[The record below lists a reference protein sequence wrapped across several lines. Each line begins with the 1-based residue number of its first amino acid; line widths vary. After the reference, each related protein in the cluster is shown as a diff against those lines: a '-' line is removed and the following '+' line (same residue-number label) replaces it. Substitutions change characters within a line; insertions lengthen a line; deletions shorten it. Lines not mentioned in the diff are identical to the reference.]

1 MGGGGKGGS
10 STQTVQ
16 IPPEVLAR
24 YNAVNAQA
32 QQIAGINPC
41 TGQPNTPF
49 KCYSTT
55 ACGFV
60 AGINPTQQSGINNI
74 VGSQNAAAPSFQTAL
89 GLTQGAAGAIN
100 PNALCTQKYMNP
112 YIQCVV
118 GSSSRLL
125 QQQQAQQMAG
135 QTGNAIRSGAFGGDR
150 AGIAAANLAGQQNL
164 AYANAINPLL
174 SAGYTQAQ
182 GVAQQQQGVCLAA
195 QQANAARQLQAAQQ
209 LGGLGAAA
217 QNAAITGGQAALAAG
232 TAQQQTCQAGKTALY
247 NQFLQKQG
255 YPFQTT
261 QFLANIAEGTG
272 ALSGSTT
279 NTSTSGG
286 AFASDARL
294 KENIEPVGKTYD
306 GQTVYRYNYK
316 GDPKTHIGLIA
327 QEVEHKHPKAVGLAG
342 GYKTVNYDDAT
353 KDSAKRGHFAQ
364 GGLIGDWMGGAVT
377 GGDGRQH
384 YASGGSCSSCV
395 SPYLAQMG
403 MMTPAAGLGNPLA
416 IQQMMYANMLK
427 QNGLSIPQKGPSGLS
442 PLKPA
447 PAPQQHTPDT
457 IGDIS
462 KGIGALKTGRD
473 LYKDWKTPDPNAPK
487 TTDRAAPDNPNT
499 GNTTVGKTANANPVK
514 TPDKVAS
521 GDTNNIYSYDPNANT
536 IGSSTQ
542 TAGLNP
548 VKTPD
553 EAANTTT
560 RDGLGGADKSIDTA
574 SLNSG
579 DNSLGDLSSGLD
591 VSNLN
596 TDVADASSDLSG
608 GLGDVG
614 DFVARGG
621 FMRNKFADG
630 GESSI
635 LPYQSADNI
644 VPNSVLQDGE
654 DEARAD
660 QREFESLQPHGGGG
674 GGGGGGFN
682 PLSLV
687 GPAVSLF
694 SLSDKNL
701 KHNIQEV
708 GRTFDGQPI
717 YKFRYKGEDSYQI
730 GLIAQNV
737 EKQHPNAVS
746 KSHGLKLVNYKT
758 ATDDAAH
765 RGHFASGGL
774 AGNRQGYA
782 TAGGGGLLPTTDD
795 NSASISPSIDPNAIN
810 APQGDLV
817 SSPTDDI
824 LNRADRAIKTIESGS
839 PDGNY
844 KAIGPDVKRKDGTI
858 DNGYGAHQVM
868 GSNIPSWTKEALG
881 QPLTKE
887 EFLASPEA
895 QDATFRYHFGKN
907 LQKFGNPQDA
917 ASVWF
922 TGRPISQAA
931 NRQDPLGTTMPAYV
945 AKFNKNFDNADTT
958 DQASAPTGGLG
969 GARYA
974 SNTTTLNDAS
984 PAPAP
989 APSNQ
994 VDLGGGKGFI
1004 SGPTPDQDN
1013 APSPA
1018 GKTLGD
1024 ISSNA
1029 VDSVT
1034 SGLGNVG
1041 KGIGKLFSYDPDTG
1055 LTDSQLAA
1063 LGFLGGMFASPN
1075 RTFLG
1080 AVGTGLGTGIE
1091 SYRQLRQQ
1099 EIEQQ
1104 GKNIEAYKF
1113 FQDRYVPQ
1121 YDLGGNITGYTDK
1134 ISGNNLP
1141 VNQYQQMMSGF
1152 QQQLFGGGVGKIQP
1166 PSSFNQGTQQQ
1177 QGQSSTANPAV
1188 QLKPRAVEGTQE
1200 QPVTASSAAV
1210 APANAPS
1217 TGAYIPDPSKGG
1229 PDAVRLD
1236 DPNSLQDGIAYE
1248 RRMAALN
1255 ANNPTGAQHT
1265 EQLKVYQTQLGKI
1278 VNTPRV
1284 TQQGTEYYSRSNPAP
1299 QVDAPP
1305 PITDQTP
1312 RGTIDPNTGAV
1323 KLASPNLGYT
1333 NSGGYAPDPEMLQ
1346 ANHVA
1351 KGQDKVIADAQALNA
1366 PIEKDFREA
1375 AQRTPEG
1382 IQSYLRLAAAA
1393 KQIQTQ
1399 GMSTDRATLAN
1410 QARGLGLGN
1419 IADQIMSEKDTAAA
1433 QTLLKNSIDAA
1444 IDKTAN
1450 SFAKTTQG
1458 EFKIVTSQNTPN
1470 VDMPTGAFHPV
1481 VQSRLAGLLYQD
1493 KLNQEWQTAY
1503 AKGARNFNAFEQQ
1516 FRTLNPPQL
1525 FVQSAGNLLGNFKGE
1540 DLPSTNN
1547 MTEGAVY
1554 VMPDQKTARN
1564 TPMYKSLLDKGLR
1577 PGDMFT
1583 FEGVN
1588 HNETDPQTQKSGF
1601 SFKNLKKINSMEDAY
1616 SNMLSAPAVTYG
1628 VR

>member
-1 MGGGGKGGS
+1 MGGGGGKGGS

-60 AGINPTQQSGINNI
+60 AGINQTQQSGINNI

-89 GLTQGAAGAIN
+89 NLTQGAAGAIN

-209 LGGLGAAA
+209 IGGLGAAA

-403 MMTPAAGLGNPLA
+403 MMIPTAGLGNPLA

-462 KGIGALKTGRD
+462 KGIGAIKTGRD
-473 LYKDWKTPDPNAPK
+473 MYKDWKAPDPNAPK
-487 TTDRAAPDNPNT
+487 TTDRAAPDTQNNS
-499 GNTTVGKTANANPVK
+499 NTTVGKTADANPVK
-514 TPDKVAS
+514 TPDQAAS
-521 GDTNNIYSYDPNANT
+521 DTS
-536 IGSSTQ
+536 G
-542 TAGLNP
+542 
-548 VKTPD
+548 
-553 EAANTTT
+553 
-560 RDGLGGADKSIDTA
+560 DGLGGADKSIDTA

-608 GLGDVG
+608 GLGDIG
-614 DFVARGG
+614 DFAARGG

-630 GESSI
+630 GESSV
-635 LPYQSADNI
+635 LPYQSSDSI

-737 EKQHPNAVS
+737 EKQHPNS
-746 KSHGLKLVNYKT
+746 ITNSHGLKLVNYKT

-782 TAGGGGLLPTTDD
+782 TAGGDGLLPPTAD
-795 NSASISPSIDPNAIN
+795 NSATISPPIDPDAIN

-817 SSPTDDI
+817 ASPTDDI
-824 LNRADRAIKTIESGS
+824 LDRADRAIKAIESGS
-839 PDGNY
+839 PDGDY
-844 KAIGPDVKRKDGTI
+844 KAIGPDVRRKDGTI
-858 DNGYGAHQVM
+858 DNAYGAHQVM

-881 QPLTKE
+881 KPLTKE
-887 EFLASPEA
+887 EFLADPDA

-907 LQKFGNPQDA
+907 LQKFGNAQDA

-922 TGRPISQAA
+922 TGRPMSQAG
-931 NRQDPLGTTMPAYV
+931 NSQDVLGTTMPAYV
-945 AKFNKNFDNADTT
+945 AKFNQNFDNADLS
-958 DQASAPTGGLG
+958 DQSSSSPRGLG
-969 GARYA
+969 AARYA
-974 SNTTTLNDAS
+974 SNTTNAS
-984 PAPAP
+984 DSSSASV
-989 APSNQ
+989 PSNQ

-1004 SGPTPDQDN
+1004 SGPTPDQNN
-1013 APSPA
+1013 APSLA

-1177 QGQSSTANPAV
+1177 QGQSSTANPSV

-1588 HNETDPQTQKSGF
+1588 HNATDPQTQKSGF

-1616 SNMLSAPAVTYG
+1616 SNMLSAPAVIYG

>member
-209 LGGLGAAA
+209 IGGLGAAA

-353 KDSAKRGHFAQ
+353 KDAAKRGHFAQ

-403 MMTPAAGLGNPLA
+403 MMTPTAGFGNPLA

-462 KGIGALKTGRD
+462 KGIGAIKTGRD
-473 LYKDWKTPDPNAPK
+473 MYKDWKAPDPNAPK
-487 TTDRAAPDNPNT
+487 TTDRAAPDTQNNS
-499 GNTTVGKTANANPVK
+499 NTTVGKTADANPVK
-514 TPDKVAS
+514 TPDQAAS
-521 GDTNNIYSYDPNANT
+521 DTS
-536 IGSSTQ
+536 G
-542 TAGLNP
+542 
-548 VKTPD
+548 
-553 EAANTTT
+553 
-560 RDGLGGADKSIDTA
+560 DGLGGADKSIDTA

-608 GLGDVG
+608 GLGDIG
-614 DFVARGG
+614 DFAARGG

-630 GESSI
+630 GESSV
-635 LPYQSADNI
+635 LPYQSSDSI

-687 GPAVSLF
+687 GPAVSLL

-737 EKQHPNAVS
+737 EKQHPNS
-746 KSHGLKLVNYKT
+746 ITNSHGLKLVNYKT

-782 TAGGGGLLPTTDD
+782 TAGGDGLLPPTAD
-795 NSASISPSIDPNAIN
+795 NSATISPPIDPDAIN

-817 SSPTDDI
+817 ASPTDDI
-824 LNRADRAIKTIESGS
+824 LDRADRAIKAIESGS
-839 PDGNY
+839 PDGDY
-844 KAIGPDVKRKDGTI
+844 KAIGPDVRRKDGTI
-858 DNGYGAHQVM
+858 DNAYGAHQVM

-881 QPLTKE
+881 KPLTKE
-887 EFLASPEA
+887 EFLADPDA

-907 LQKFGNPQDA
+907 LQKFGNAQDA

-922 TGRPISQAA
+922 TGRPMSQAG
-931 NRQDPLGTTMPAYV
+931 NSQDVLGTTMPAYV
-945 AKFNKNFDNADTT
+945 AKFNQNFDNADLS
-958 DQASAPTGGLG
+958 DQSSSSLRGLG
-969 GARYA
+969 AARYA
-974 SNTTTLNDAS
+974 SNTTNASDAS
-984 PAPAP
+984 
-989 APSNQ
+989 SNQ
-994 VDLGGGKGFI
+994 VNLGGGKGFI

-1013 APSPA
+1013 APSSG

-1113 FQDRYVPQ
+1113 FQDRYMPQ
-1121 YDLGGNITGYTDK
+1121 YDLQGNITGYTDK

-1217 TGAYIPDPSKGG
+1217 TGSYIPDPSKGG

-1588 HNETDPQTQKSGF
+1588 HNATDPQTQKSGF

-1616 SNMLSAPAVTYG
+1616 SNMLSAPAVIYG